1 MKKKVLYGAAL
12 ALFASVS
19 MGTLQSCKDD
29 LSDFE
34 HKTQYDNKVLTDQ
47 INALKTALEDC
58 KSNCASEIASLKT
71 SISNLQKQ
79 IADNKDDADA
89 TKKLVQKLEQDLRAL
104 SDKVALMYT
113 NDKIDEMLGNLKQLV
128 EKYNDE
134 QTEANATL
142 KVALESTI
150 SEEVGKINGLIDRVK
165 EEIQK
170 DYNQKFDNLKDEFAS
185 KTEFNTLV
193 DKVTTLEETTKTQQA
208 AIEAAQN
215 EINELWM
222 QMNSQNELI
231 NQVYQSL
238 TDELNE
244 LGAKYDEVSKNLDQL
259 TQDIYGTGGLQEQMV
274 QLYNSLRDE
283 LTAEDEE
290 IWKTIEA
297 VREEASMYWRA
308 TEATFEELRN
318 EDEQLWLAIAG
329 PGGLQEQL
337 AQVLNAHAADIEAL
351 ENEIAELNTKYDN
364 LLGRMNKLI
373 TGILLQATDNP
384 VFGDFSLPIGVKNN
398 MLFNWYGYNS
408 SLIKNFPT
416 SSNAYAYNDQEVD
429 VNFAA
434 LGVDT
439 EAVQQGF
446 LGNVNLGRVYLTVN
460 PVGHNFDNTKFTL
473 ETSAGKALPF
483 GLKISKS
490 EDELFFGYTRANNG
504 FYAADVIIDGDQNA
518 LNKGISATKLTIDD
532 QLKSAVKDVLKD
544 RSKRNAVNLL
554 KAVYNQMSDQL
565 PAYAVRYDW
574 TDEEGNPYA
583 VLSNYD
589 LAIASA
595 KPLSYQFFYGQ
606 SISKHLPTIG
616 HIDNFIYKLKENGG
630 LHFDFSNS
638 IDLGKANIT
647 LPSIDISTTVDPVK
661 AQINVTIGEIIVK
674 DTEGNILYNE
684 SPDVKVDGV
693 QDLADDIT
701 NSIQKA
707 LDDIQNK
714 LGGWSEDANTQIN
727 DEINSMFNNI
737 QTQINDMMA
746 DISGDINDK
755 IDDIFDN
762 LGNKAQPWFDRLNKL
777 VDLYNKVAGK
787 INNVLDNPN
796 HYLQVAMFY
805 NQADSN
811 FGMLSNSKKSPTVFK
826 GGNGNV
832 GLYAS
837 SYTAELVAPAFKK
850 YVAVSNVYNA
860 DGSNYDGAQAAMNKV
875 NGSNHF
881 NEVVDGNTIRYS
893 IPASQLEKNKIYEIV
908 YQGLD
913 FHGVTSTQKFY
924 ITVK

>member
-71 SISNLQKQ
+71 SISNLEKQ
-79 IADNKDDADA
+79 INDNKADADA
-89 TKKLVQKLEQDLRAL
+89 TKALAKQLEQDLKAL

-113 NDKIDEMLGNLKQLV
+113 NDQVDKKLTDLETLLK
-128 EKYNDE
+128 KYTDD
-134 QTEANATL
+134 QTGAVKT
-142 KVALESTI
+142 ALETL
-150 SEEVGKINGLIDRVK
+150 INEKVT
-165 EEIQK
+165 EI
-170 DYNQKFDNLKDEFAS
+170 
-185 KTEFNTLV
+185 NTLITKL
-193 DKVTTLEETTKTQQA
+193 DGDLTQLRNDFTTQHNALAERVTALETENANQQA
-208 AIEAAQN
+208 ALEAAQN
-215 EINELWM
+215 EINELWN
-222 QMNSQNELI
+222 QMHSQNELI

-244 LGAKYDEVSKNLDQL
+244 LGAKYDELSKNLDQL
-259 TQDIYGTGGLQEQMV
+259 TQDIYGVGGLQEQML
-274 QLYNSLRDE
+274 QLNNALRDE
-283 LTAEDEE
+283 LMAYDEE
-290 IWKTIEA
+290 IWLMIEQ
-297 VREEASMYWRA
+297 VREEASLYWSA
-308 TEATFEELRN
+308 TQASLEELRN
-318 EDEQLWLAIAG
+318 EDEQIYMQMEELRETLS
-329 PGGLQEQL
+329 
-337 AQVLNAHAADIEAL
+337 QVLNVHAADIEAL

-373 TGILLQATDNP
+373 TNIILQATDNP
-384 VFGDFSLPIGVKNN
+384 VFGDFSLPIGVKNK

-408 SLIKNFPT
+408 SLIKNFPS
-416 SSNAYAYNDQEVD
+416 SSNAYAYNDQDVD

-434 LGVDT
+434 LGVT
-439 EAVQQGF
+439 PETVQQGF
-446 LGNVNLGRVYLTVN
+446 LSDVNLGRVYLTVN
-460 PVGHNFDNTKFTL
+460 PIGHDFDNTKFTL

-518 LNKGISATKLTIDD
+518 LNKGIAATKLTIDD
-532 QLKSAVKDVLKD
+532 QLKSAVKDVLND

-606 SISKHLPTIG
+606 GIDHKLPTFG
-616 HIDNFIYKLKENGG
+616 HLDNFFERLKNNENF
-630 LHFDFSNS
+630 HFEFKSSFEVEGFTVNLGS
-638 IDLGKANIT
+638 IDF
-647 LPSIDISTTVDPVK
+647 
-661 AQINVTIGEIIVK
+661 K
-674 DTEGNILYNE
+674 D
-684 SPDVKVDGV
+684 VDGNLTITIPEI
-693 QDLADDIT
+693 QIQGADGLKTTETVITTEDGDIEGMQEMLDQIKDAV
-701 NSIQKA
+701 NSTLTSAETGLQKDIDKLIA
-707 LDDIQNK
+707 SINDQVTGLLDDIN
-714 LGGWSEDANTQIN
+714 N
-727 DEINSMFNNI
+727 EINGKVDNI
-737 QTQINDMMA
+737 F
-746 DISGDINDK
+746 
-755 IDDIFDN
+755 DDIISKTD
-762 LGNKAQPWFDRLNKL
+762 PWFKRLNKL

-811 FGMLSNSKKSPTVFK
+811 FGLISNKKSDPTVFT
-826 GGNGNV
+826 GSNGNV

-850 YVAVSNVYNA
+850 YVAVSNVYEKKNGKVVVAENA
-860 DGSNYDGAQAAMNKV
+860 ASEIAKANSEGNFNKV
-875 NGSNHF
+875 M
-881 NEVVDGNTIRYS
+881 DGNTIRYS
-893 IPASQLEKNKIYEIV
+893 LPVSNLKKGLIYEIV

>member
-1 MKKKVLYGAAL
+1 
-12 ALFASVS
+12 

-29 LSDFE
+29 LSDVI
-34 HKTQYDNKVLTDQ
+34 HQNDYDHKVLTDQ

-71 SISNLQKQ
+71 SISNLEKQ
-79 IADNKDDADA
+79 INDNKADADA
-89 TKKLVQKLEQDLRAL
+89 TKALAQKLEQDLKAL

-113 NDKIDEMLGNLKQLV
+113 NDQIDTKLTDLETLLK
-128 EKYNDE
+128 KYTDD
-134 QTEANATL
+134 QTGAVKT
-142 KVALESTI
+142 ALETL
-150 SEEVGKINGLIDRVK
+150 IN
-165 EEIQK
+165 
-170 DYNQKFDNLKDEFAS
+170 
-185 KTEFNTLV
+185 
-193 DKVTTLEETTKTQQA
+193 DKVTEINTLIGTVKSELQTEISNLRTDFTTQHNALAERVTALETENANQQA

-215 EINELWM
+215 EINELWN

-244 LGAKYDEVSKNLDQL
+244 LGAKYDELSKNLDQL
-259 TQDIYGTGGLQEQMV
+259 TQDIYGVGGLQEQML
-274 QLYNSLRDE
+274 QLNNALRDE
-283 LTAEDEE
+283 LMAYDEE
-290 IWKTIEA
+290 IWLMIEK
-297 VREEASMYWRA
+297 VREEASLYWSA
-308 TEATFEELRN
+308 TQASLEELRN
-318 EDEQLWLAIAG
+318 EDEQIYMQMEELRETLS
-329 PGGLQEQL
+329 
-337 AQVLNAHAADIEAL
+337 QVLNVHAADIEAL

-373 TGILLQATDNP
+373 TNIILQATDNP

-439 EAVQQGF
+439 EAIQQGF

-606 SISKHLPTIG
+606 SVDHKLPSIG
-616 HIDNFIYKLKENGG
+616 HLNNIIDELKGKF
-630 LHFDFSNS
+630 HFDFEPISF
-638 IDLGKANIT
+638 DNIT
-647 LPSIDISTTVDPVK
+647 IELPPIDFSDVK
-661 AQINVTIGEIIVK
+661 ADDPGLNIVLNVGDVIIRDENGKEIGRGKPEI
-674 DTEGNILYNE
+674 TL
-684 SPDVKVDGV
+684 DGV
-693 QDLADDIT
+693 DNINKQIAESMQKTIDQLTGKIT
-701 NSIQKA
+701 
-707 LDDIQNK
+707 D
-714 LGGWSEDANTQIN
+714 WTEDANEQISAQLQEQLAPIADQIN
-727 DEINSMFNNI
+727 DIVNSLNG
-737 QTQINDMMA
+737 QLDDM
-746 DISGDINDK
+746 IGDMGDK
-755 IDDIFDN
+755 FQPYFD
-762 LGNKAQPWFDRLNKL
+762 KLNKL

-811 FGMLSNSKKSPTVFK
+811 FGLISNKKSDPTVFTGSK
-826 GGNGNV
+826 GNV

-850 YVAVSNVYNA
+850 YVAVSNVYEKKNGKIVVAENA
-860 DGSNYDGAQAAMNKV
+860 ASEIAKA
-875 NGSNHF
+875 NGSKLF

-893 IPASQLEKNKIYEIV
+893 LPVSNLKKGLIYEIV